1 MKSKAKCQIAFW
13 GTLFWGLYS
22 FATAFAQPYLYSKE
36 RLINV
41 CRPASANFYT
51 KVPFEFINGAVII
64 KVVVGPKKRECR
76 FVVDN
81 TRPTAITYKISREE
95 KLDPIRDWMTIGKVD
110 PNEQLYTL
118 IDEISIG
125 EASFKN
131 VGAQITGFA
140 NTVSSYERCYMRDID
155 GVIGGG
161 VLPVAIWH
169 FDFPNR
175 ELIITDD
182 ISKLPPETE
191 TFTLP
196 FAANTST
203 GRIELIEP
211 MFFEK
216 YEMKDTRVEL
226 NTACRISA
234 PEKAYLKLNEKK
246 RLRNVKGNAY
256 LFQKNDT
263 LFTKGKQYYA
273 LPFNFKLGP
282 IYYDN
287 LLVEFSQQQ
296 KTHAVIGTRFLEKYR
311 ATFDYIAQNIILAYN
326 KDQKHEQA
334 LFTYG
339 FKYVHSLSE
348 NKMIVSMVLENSP
361 AERAEIQVGDQI
373 TKINGVDFTTAVS
386 NNYCRFPD
394 PDKIGGNLDKLEIE
408 FKTNHGEIRKAT
420 LVREEILKNEF

>member
-1 MKSKAKCQIAFW
+1 MKARKIYFLSALISGFLTAV
-13 GTLFWGLYS
+13 
-22 FATAFAQPYLYSKE
+22 FAANAQPYLYSKE

-41 CRPASANFYT
+41 CRPASSGFIT
-51 KVPFEFINGAVII
+51 KVPFEFVNGAIII
-64 KVVVGPKKRECR
+64 KVKVGPKKRECR
-76 FVVDN
+76 FVIDN
-81 TRPTAITYKISREE
+81 SRPSAITYKISREE
-95 KLDPIRDWMTIGKVD
+95 GLEPIRDWMTIGKVD

-125 EASFKN
+125 DVAFKN

-140 NTVSSYERCYMRDID
+140 SKVSSYERCYMRDID
-155 GVIGGG
+155 GIIGGG

-175 ELIITDD
+175 ELTITDD
-182 ISKLPPETE
+182 LSKLPQEQE
-191 TFTLP
+191 SFTLP

-203 GRIELIEP
+203 GRIELIDP

-226 NTACRISA
+226 NNACRISA
-234 PEKAYLKLNEKK
+234 PEKAYEKLNEKR
-246 RLRNVKGNAY
+246 RLRCVKGNAY
-256 LFQKNDT
+256 LFQKDDT
-263 LFTKGKQYYA
+263 VFQKGKQYYA
-273 LPFNFKLGP
+273 LPFNFKVGP
-282 IYYDN
+282 LYYDN
-287 LLVEFSQQQ
+287 LLVEFSKQQ
-296 KTHAVIGTRFLEKYR
+296 KTHAVIGTRFMERYR
-311 ATFDYIAQNIILAYN
+311 ITFDYLAQNIYLAAN
-326 KDQKHEQA
+326 KDQKHEQS

-339 FKYVHSLSE
+339 FKYTHSLSE

-373 TKINGVDFTTAVS
+373 IKINGIDFTTAVT

-408 FKTNHGEIRKAT
+408 FKTNHGEIRKAS
-420 LVREEILKNEF
+420 LIREEILKNEF